1 MYSKFRSKF
10 LIMNLFQRLSYTSL
24 NFPTSAA
31 GMPIFIFVLPFYADD
46 LGLGLSLVGIIFF
59 LGRFTDILTDPIMG
73 LLIDK
78 FPSKWGKHK
87 HWIFLSTPI
96 FMLATYL
103 IFLPP
108 TTSPSWIYFFGGL
121 FLLYSAFTLSSITQ
135 LSWATFL
142 APDYDERTKLLTLRE
157 LMALLGMFS
166 VIAIPAVVEINDPSL
181 QAKVNAIG
189 IFVLFCIPIVTLNA
203 IKQTP
208 DSMESISNEKSDN
221 SFKNFKKLFSN
232 AMLIRIVIAAV
243 LIAFCMSLNG
253 ALYLI
258 WMEVVI
264 ELPEYSSRL
273 MLIYYVVS
281 VFGLAVWRYLSLKT
295 SKHFAAGISCI
306 YAIIVLI
313 SGFIGYWFFKDL
325 ETGYKLIAV
334 GSFIVLYGLSFS
346 GPLPLINA
354 MTADVSDKLA
364 VEVGENISGTVFSF
378 LTTLTKVGFAL
389 AAVLPYLVLELYWGF
404 DISIGTSN
412 TESSKMAIYYI
423 YTFVPIISYSIAS
436 YLLFTHSLGR
446 EDHKKIKSELNTH
459 AV

>member
-1 MYSKFRSKF
+1 
-10 LIMNLFQRLSYTSL
+10 MNFFQRLSYTSL

-59 LGRFTDILTDPIMG
+59 LGRFTDILTDPVMG

-78 FPSKWGKHK
+78 FPSRWGKHK
-87 HWIFLSTPI
+87 HWIFLSAPI

-103 IFLPP
+103 IFLPS

-142 APDYDERTKLLTLRE
+142 VPDYDERTKLLTLRE

-166 VIAIPAVVEINDPSL
+166 VIAIPAVVEITDSSL

-189 IFVLFCIPIVTLNA
+189 IFVLFCIPIITLNA
-203 IKQTP
+203 IWQTP
-208 DSMESISNEKSDN
+208 DYMNSISNERTDN

-232 AMLIRIVIAAV
+232 IMLIRIVIAAV

-258 WMEVVI
+258 WMEVVM

-281 VFGLAVWRYLSLKT
+281 VFGLAIWRYLSLKT

-313 SGFIGYWFFKDL
+313 SGFIGYWFIKDI

-334 GSFIVLYGLSFS
+334 GSFIVLYGISFS

-354 MTADVSDKLA
+354 MTADVSDKLT

-378 LTTLTKVGFAL
+378 LTTLTKIGFAL

-404 DISIGTSN
+404 DISIGISN

-446 EDHKKIKSELNTH
+446 EDHDKIKSELNTH

>member
-1 MYSKFRSKF
+1 
-10 LIMNLFQRLSYTSL
+10 MNFFQRLSYTSL

-59 LGRFTDILTDPIMG
+59 LGRFTDILTDPVMG

-78 FPSKWGKHK
+78 FPSRWGKHK
-87 HWIFLSTPI
+87 HWIFLSAPI

-103 IFLPP
+103 IFLPS

-142 APDYDERTKLLTLRE
+142 VPDYDERTKLLTLRE

-166 VIAIPAVVEINDPSL
+166 VIAIPAVVEITDSSL

-189 IFVLFCIPIVTLNA
+189 IFVLFCIPIITLNA
-203 IKQTP
+203 IWQTP
-208 DSMESISNEKSDN
+208 DYMNSISNERSDN

-232 AMLIRIVIAAV
+232 IMLIRIVIAAV

-258 WMEVVI
+258 WMEVVM

-281 VFGLAVWRYLSLKT
+281 VFGLAIWRYLSLKT

-313 SGFIGYWFFKDL
+313 SGFIGYWFIKDI

-334 GSFIVLYGLSFS
+334 GSFIVLYGISFS

-354 MTADVSDKLA
+354 MTADVSDKLT

-378 LTTLTKVGFAL
+378 LTTLTKIGFAL

-446 EDHKKIKSELNTH
+446 EDHDKIKSELNTH

>member
-1 MYSKFRSKF
+1 
-10 LIMNLFQRLSYTSL
+10 MNLFQRLSYTSL

-31 GMPIFIFVLPFYADD
+31 GMPIFIFVLHFYADD

-325 ETGYKLIAV
+325 ETEYKLIAV

>member
-1 MYSKFRSKF
+1 MKFY
-10 LIMNLFQRLSYTSL
+10 QRLSYSAL
-24 NFPTSAA
+24 NLPTSAA
-31 GMPIFIFVLPFYADD
+31 GMPIFIFILPFYADD

-59 LGRFTDILTDPIMG
+59 LGRFTDILTDPVMG

-78 FPSKWGKHK
+78 FPSRWGKHK
-87 HWIFLSTPI
+87 HWIFLSAPI
-96 FMLATYL
+96 FMIATFL

-108 TTSPSWIYFFGGL
+108 TSSPSSIYFFVGL

-142 APDYDERTKLLTLRE
+142 APDYDDRTKLLTLRE

-166 VIAIPAVVEINDPSL
+166 VIAIPAFVEITDPSL

-189 IFVLFCIPIVTLNA
+189 IFVLFCIPIITLSA
-203 IKQTP
+203 LIQTP
-208 DSMESISNEKSDN
+208 DSLESSPRKSLDN
-221 SFKNFKKLFSN
+221 PFKNFKKLFSN
-232 AMLIRIVIAAV
+232 TILIRIVIAAV

-258 WMEVVI
+258 WMEVVV

-273 MLIYYVVS
+273 MLIYYIVS
-281 VFGLAVWRYLSLKT
+281 VFGLAIWRYLSLKT

-306 YAIIVLI
+306 YAMIILI
-313 SGFIGYWFFKDL
+313 SGFIGYWFIRDL
-325 ETGYKLIAV
+325 ETTYKLIAV
-334 GSFIVLYGLSFS
+334 GSFIVLYGISFS

-364 VEVGENISGTVFSF
+364 VEVGENMSGTVFSF

-404 DISIGTSN
+404 DISIGTAN

-423 YTFVPIISYSIAS
+423 YTFVPIISYSIAA

-446 EDHKKIKSELNTH
+446 ADHEEIKSKLSKN

>member
-1 MYSKFRSKF
+1 
-10 LIMNLFQRLSYTSL
+10 
-24 NFPTSAA
+24 
-31 GMPIFIFVLPFYADD
+31 
-46 LGLGLSLVGIIFF
+46 
-59 LGRFTDILTDPIMG
+59 MG

-78 FPSKWGKHK
+78 FPSRWGKHK
-87 HWIFLSTPI
+87 HWIFLSAPI
-96 FMLATYL
+96 FMIATFL

-108 TTSPSWIYFFGGL
+108 TSSPSSIYFFVGL

-142 APDYDERTKLLTLRE
+142 APDYDDRTKLLTLRE

-166 VIAIPAVVEINDPSL
+166 VIAIPAFVEITDPSL

-189 IFVLFCIPIVTLNA
+189 IFVLFCIPIITLNA
-203 IKQTP
+203 LIQTP
-208 DSMESISNEKSDN
+208 DSLESSPRKSLDN
-221 SFKNFKKLFSN
+221 PFKNFKKLFSN
-232 AMLIRIVIAAV
+232 TILIRIVIAAV

-258 WMEVVI
+258 WMEVVV

-273 MLIYYVVS
+273 MLIYYIVS
-281 VFGLAVWRYLSLKT
+281 VFGLAIWRYLSLKT

-306 YAIIVLI
+306 YAMIILI
-313 SGFIGYWFFKDL
+313 SGFIGYWFIRDL
-325 ETGYKLIAV
+325 ETTYKLIAV
-334 GSFIVLYGLSFS
+334 GSFIVLYGISFS

-364 VEVGENISGTVFSF
+364 VEVGENMSGTVFSF

-404 DISIGTSN
+404 DISIGTAN

-423 YTFVPIISYSIAS
+423 YTFVPIISYSIAA

-446 EDHKKIKSELNTH
+446 ADHEEIKSKLSKN

>member
-1 MYSKFRSKF
+1 
-10 LIMNLFQRLSYTSL
+10 MNLFQRLSYTSL

-446 EDHKKIKSELNTH
+446 EDHKKIKSELNSH